1 MLAKRNKTGQV
12 STLLLN
18 ERLRHPPLNQIVEIV
33 LPVFGLIGVG
43 YAIAR
48 FRVLPEGSDQA
59 LADFVFLIAIPPL
72 IFRTIVSADLGG
84 SSPWLLWLAYY
95 TAFGTTWVTG
105 TFVVRRVFKRDARAG
120 VVGGL
125 SAAYAN
131 SLLLGLPLVLTAY
144 GEQGAATISLLVA
157 VNLPVMMTVGAVLI
171 ERALVADGQAGGT
184 SIGAS
189 LVSAG
194 RALVKNPIIIAV
206 FVALVWRLL
215 SLPTALGPVSVVINR
230 LADVGGT
237 MALFAVGMNL
247 VRYSISGN
255 VLAAIVLTVI
265 KLALMPALV
274 FLLVA
279 TVIHLP
285 PVWAKSLVIA
295 AACPTG
301 VNAWVVASRFR
312 TGQALA
318 SNAIT
323 ISTAAAVISVAVWL
337 RLVEFL

>member
-18 ERLRHPPLNQIVEIV
+18 EQLRHPPLNQIFEIV

-43 YAIAR
+43 YAIAYW
-48 FRVLPEGSDQA
+48 RVLPEGSDQA
-59 LADFVFLIAIPPL
+59 LADFVFLVAIPPL
-72 IFRTIVSADLGG
+72 IFRTIVNADLGG

-95 TAFGTTWVTG
+95 SAFAVTWVTG
-105 TFVVRRVFKRDARAG
+105 TFIVRRVFKRDARAG

-125 SAAYAN
+125 SGAYAN
-131 SLLLGLPLVLTAY
+131 SLLLGLPLILTAY
-144 GEQGAATISLLVA
+144 GEEGAATISLLVV

-171 ERALVADGQAGGT
+171 ERALVADGQAGGM

-189 LVSAG
+189 LVSAV
-194 RALVKNPIIIAV
+194 RSLSKNPIIIAV
-206 FVALVWRLL
+206 FIAIFWRLIG
-215 SLPTALGPVSVVINR
+215 LPFELGPVSSVINR

-255 VLAAIVLTVI
+255 VLASIVLTVI

-279 TVIHLP
+279 FVVELP

-301 VNAWVVASRFR
+301 VNAWVVASRFK

-318 SNAIT
+318 SNTIT
-323 ISTAAAVISVAVWL
+323 ISTAAAVLSVAVWL
-337 RLVEFL
+337 HLVEYL